1 MHNIKTVSV
10 VGGDTRQIY
19 TARRLEEYGFE
30 VRLFGLERFGGGS
43 VLPPRAETLEQALR
57 CDAVV
62 LPLPCSK
69 NGKTLNAP
77 FAETEIPLREVADL
91 AAPDAVFFTGMAA
104 ENFAKTLSAGGAA
117 VFDYFRDEALTV
129 KNALLTAEGI
139 LGIILEKTN
148 VTVWRMNAA
157 VTGYGRVGYFL
168 CRALKALGA
177 EVTVYARN
185 PAQLAKAQTAGL
197 ATARID
203 RLPEQTY
210 QFDVIVN
217 TVPAPVV
224 TAAAVENARKDC
236 LLIETAGAP
245 YGVDFD
251 ACKLYGKE
259 LVKAFSLPGRTAPK
273 TAGILIAETVFGM
286 MKEANL
292 LWNNP

>member
-1 MHNIKTVSV
+1 MHTIRTVSV

-19 TARRLEEYGFE
+19 TALRLEEYGFD
-30 VRLFGLERFGGGS
+30 VRLFGLEHYGGGP
-43 VLPPRAETLEQALR
+43 LPPRAESLEQALKS
-57 CDAVV
+57 DAAV

-77 FAETEIPLREVADL
+77 FADAEIPLREIAAL
-91 AAPDAVFFTGMAA
+91 ASPDAVFFTGMAA
-104 ENFAKTLSAGGAA
+104 ESFEKTLSANGAT

-139 LGIILEKTN
+139 LGIILDKTD
-148 VTVWRMNAA
+148 VTVWRMKAA
-157 VTGYGRVGYFL
+157 VTGYGRVSYFT

-177 EVTVYARN
+177 ETTVYARN

-197 ATARID
+197 ATARLD
-203 RLPEQTY
+203 RLPEQAHEY
-210 QFDVIVN
+210 DVIVN

-224 TAAAVENARKDC
+224 PAAAVENTRRDC

-245 YGVDFD
+245 YGIDFD
-251 ACKLYGKE
+251 ACKTYGRE
-259 LVKAFSLPGRTAPK
+259 LVKAFSLPGRTAPR

-286 MKEANL
+286 IKEANL
-292 LWNNP
+292 LWNP